1 METPNP
7 LRAEI
12 LCLILVPYAIP
23 DMAGGL
29 DRFLPPTKSL
39 NLAERAYV
47 TGPSLLYPF
56 AFLLTQRQPS
66 FPPSLLFPSRNLNG
80 RRHESKGVRF
90 PEHQV
95 PFTKSPHS
103 KINLWGGG
111 AEGD

>member
-1 METPNP
+1 METPSP
-7 LRAEI
+7 LRAEM
-12 LCLILVPYAIP
+12 LRLILVPHAIP

-29 DRFLPPTKSL
+29 DRPPAKSL

-66 FPPSLLFPSRNLNG
+66 FPPSLLFLSRNLNG

-90 PEHQV
+90 PEHRV
-95 PFTKSPHS
+95 PFAKSPHS